1 MLVRWKRLLFNGMD
15 KKPAAQ
21 LGFKPGGFG
30 RHDFSGVRYA
40 EKVGHG
46 DGHYYIN
53 LFFKIFRLSI

>member
-1 MLVRWKRLLFNGMD
+1 MFNGMD

-46 DGHYYIN
+46 DG
-53 LFFKIFRLSI
+53 KI